1 MTFDELLQENYK
13 MVGVNYRPTLE
24 LTEQQIDEI
33 QQIFLDE
40 GIGQSLAKFLGPLV
54 GGGVA
59 GELSSVAGAAI
70 GGLGGYLA
78 FTMGF
83 VSVFNV
89 INVITVSAITGT
101 LAGWAI
107 GGTVGAVIA
116 HKKIKM
122 LQSAPT
128 IRTSAKIDD
137 VTKKRDRLLEK
148 IAEAADRGKEDTSSI
163 SKVEQLTKEQQK
175 LGAKLEK
182 DTKMGISQELIGGDD
197 GRAYLKIADIAKQ
210 GKLTYNESLA
220 P

>member
-1 MTFDELLQENYK
+1 MHFDELLQENYK

-33 QQIFLDE
+33 QQIFIDE

-54 GGGVA
+54 GAGVA

-175 LGAKLEK
+175 LGRELQSVVKKDKQDGLISNEESKSFTKVAKV
-182 DTKMGISQELIGGDD
+182 
-197 GRAYLKIADIAKQ
+197 AAQ
-210 GKLTYNESLA
+210 GKLTNFKSK
-220 P
+220 